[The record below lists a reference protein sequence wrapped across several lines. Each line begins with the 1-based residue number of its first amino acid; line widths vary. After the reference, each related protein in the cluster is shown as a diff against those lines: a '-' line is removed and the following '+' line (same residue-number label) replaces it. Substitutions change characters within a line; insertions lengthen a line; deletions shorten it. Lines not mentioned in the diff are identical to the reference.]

1 MSDNNR
7 EERAPMVSQAM
18 ENVRRSGALSR
29 RPGARRHRWT
39 LAAPGDPG
47 EGSAENPPENAAENP
62 SENAAEHGPGGGGSA
77 EEPAEGPAEN
87 RRTAS
92 EHTTP
97 AETET
102 GS

>member
-39 LAAPGDPG
+39 LAAPESPDSEGPGTAAQDRG
-47 EGSAENPPENAAENP
+47 EGPDQDREQDRD
-62 SENAAEHGPGGGGSA
+62 
-77 EEPAEGPAEN
+77 PA
-87 RRTAS
+87 S
-92 EHTTP
+92 
-97 AETET
+97 
-102 GS
+102 